1 MRDEGQDGDRLLRAQ
16 TEKTSSWC
24 TKWIPNLTKQCCTQT
39 VPRGSRTKLPLW
51 SESLI
56 DGWSHNSVAKV
67 SSGLL
72 PPAGILGSL
81 KYPYA
86 HGCPSAFQPP
96 PLHLLFVWSLCSLPL
111 HGGTVDSFTQRCVFT
126 IFFQEMNYLTAHFFC
141 QTWWK
146 LAWEFRAYTCW
157 GWPTGKQ
164 THANNR
170 FLSASYKLAT
180 TSAGTETAPSFWPCH
195 EPSRLNTLRWP
206 LSWKPWSPGLS
217 TVLFPNLSFKSGL
230 CLERCGWTGIA
241 LWPPASSGDGWTGNI
256 YLTCYKVITAGF
268 LQAICRKKT
277 LNQGNIDST

>member
-1 MRDEGQDGDRLLRAQ
+1 MDPQPDKAVLHTNCAQRLQDQAAFVERVTYRWMVPQQCGQ
-16 TEKTSSWC
+16 SF
-24 TKWIPNLTKQCCTQT
+24 
-39 VPRGSRTKLPLW
+39 LW
-51 SESLI
+51 SLASCWDSWESEI
-56 DGWSHNSVAKV
+56 S
-67 SSGLL
+67 
-72 PPAGILGSL
+72 I
-81 KYPYA
+81 
-86 HGCPSAFQPP
+86 CP
-96 PLHLLFVWSLCSLPL
+96 WMSLCFPASSSPSPL
-111 HGGTVDSFTQRCVFT
+111 CVESVQPSPPWRHCGLFYPAMCFHN
-126 IFFQEMNYLTAHFFC
+126 FFQEMNYLTAHFFC

-146 LAWEFRAYTCW
+146 LAWEFRAYTCR